1 MSIRKPFQIY
11 NNISKWK
18 IKGWNKMYNENIS
31 QRQARMATLIWDKV
45 DIRTK
50 KMAKDREEYYINN
63 KWSNP
68 S

>member
-1 MSIRKPFQIY
+1 
-11 NNISKWK
+11 
-18 IKGWNKMYNENIS
+18 MYNENIS